1 MKTIVE
7 KMAQEAAVIIHN
19 GDAYQVMSC
28 DFDES
33 QFLDDEDA
41 MGIHALDEES
51 GNETFIAYSEV
62 DLKRDTFYKL
72 VEMDEKDWQE

>member
-1 MKTIVE
+1 MKTIVQ
-7 KMAQEAAVIIHN
+7 KMAQEATVIILN

-33 QFLDDEDA
+33 KFSDA
-41 MGIHALDEES
+41 ENEMGIYAFDEETQD
-51 GNETFIAYSEV
+51 ETFIAYSEI

-72 VEMDEKDWQE
+72 VVMDAEEYIN